1 MLAGRKV
8 WGVSDI
14 IIVLIMLWVIAI
26 TLYPFLNVIAKSFND
41 PVDTIKGGITIF
53 PRKFTLNN
61 YADLFLTGSN
71 LPSAFRVSVLR
82 TIIGTILGVFCNAT
96 FAFVLTRRDFM
107 FRKLFTIM
115 LVITMYV
122 SGGIIP
128 VYLLMRGLGLL
139 NNFLVYILPTLIGAF
154 YVIIIRSFMDGIPI
168 SLQESARIDGANDLY
183 IFYRIIFPLCKPV
196 LATVALFIAVGQWNS
211 WFDTYLYNRSSV
223 SLSTLQFELM
233 KIIDSAQ
240 SAVNADIHSEAIRT
254 ARRNPEALKMA
265 ITVVATA
272 PILCV
277 YPFLQKYFVTGITL
291 GAVKE

>member
-8 WGVSDI
+8 WGISDI

-211 WFDTYLYNRSSV
+211 WFDTYLYNRSWV
-223 SLSTLQFELM
+223 SLSTLQFELR
-233 KIIDSAQ
+233 KIIASECISAF
-240 SAVNADIHSEAIRT
+240 T
-254 ARRNPEALKMA
+254 AL
-265 ITVVATA
+265 
-272 PILCV
+272 
-277 YPFLQKYFVTGITL
+277 
-291 GAVKE
+291 